1 MNSNGTPLP
10 VIGQSA
16 EVSVPPFNLMP
27 ALNVLPNIAVDL
39 LIQLSIADPKPFG
52 QQVTTN
58 DSVGKIGHARIFIRP
73 RQGTIQRCDASKYL
87 GLKPVDGLGKMDTAV
102 DVADGYARNYLI
114 PRGLAIPASSNE
126 LKRVS
131 ELREVEKRKE
141 MREEEK
147 AREDARKLKEQGVTI
162 RAKAGETGRLY
173 GSITSKDVADA
184 IREELGVEIDRRK
197 IELSD
202 PIREIGT
209 FTATVKLF
217 AGVSAEVAIN
227 VVSAE
232 GEE

>member
-1 MNSNGTPLP
+1 MPRLRQ
-10 VIGQSA
+10 VMK
-16 EVSVPPFNLMP
+16 VVLLKDVP
-27 ALNVLPNIAVDL
+27 
-39 LIQLSIADPKPFG
+39 
-52 QQVTTN
+52 
-58 DSVGKIGHARIFIRP
+58 
-73 RQGTIQRCDASKYL
+73 
-87 GLKPVDGLGKMDTAV
+87 GLGKTDTAV

-147 AREDARKLKEQGVTI
+147 AWEDARKLKEQGVTI

-227 VVSAE
+227 VVLAE

>member
-87 GLKPVDGLGKMDTAV
+87 GLKPVDGLTLQAISVYLGYGIPTPPHNQ
-102 DVADGYARNYLI
+102 VASAYRIRSFSI
-114 PRGLAIPASSNE
+114 PEAKSSCPPH
-126 LKRVS
+126 S
-131 ELREVEKRKE
+131 
-141 MREEEK
+141 
-147 AREDARKLKEQGVTI
+147 
-162 RAKAGETGRLY
+162 
-173 GSITSKDVADA
+173 SILT
-184 IREELGVEIDRRK
+184 
-197 IELSD
+197 
-202 PIREIGT
+202 
-209 FTATVKLF
+209 
-217 AGVSAEVAIN
+217 
-227 VVSAE
+227 
-232 GEE
+232 

>member
-1 MNSNGTPLP
+1 MIRANKADGESLANAAASMKSITTCASEAIVAMPMVRGHGNIFARHTPSVSP
-10 VIGQSA
+10 SVATRTKTITESIGPRISPTPRA
-16 EVSVPPFNLMP
+16 E
-27 ALNVLPNIAVDL
+27 
-39 LIQLSIADPKPFG
+39 
-52 QQVTTN
+52 
-58 DSVGKIGHARIFIRP
+58 
-73 RQGTIQRCDASKYL
+73 
-87 GLKPVDGLGKMDTAV
+87 TAV